1 MTLHFEGVHITQ
13 FVEILLY
20 KYMFCL
26 CTIYFFVI
34 ELIDA
39 ILFLLEWIGTLFL
52 DAISVIKSL
61 MAIVYKPNIFSNT
74 TALCHCE
81 EKKKKDNLKHSEEGN
96 IIFFKN
102 SICKKHKIFQFLIKN
117 SWFLFIYLCIFFPWF
132 GGFFIYLF
140 IFPYC

>member
-81 EKKKKDNLKHSEEGN
+81 EKKKKTTWNIVKRGILSSLKIQYVKN
-96 IIFFKN
+96 IKYFN
-102 SICKKHKIFQFLIKN
+102 FLLRIAD
-117 SWFLFIYLCIFFPWF
+117 FYLFICVFFFPWF